1 MPPAGGHGPAALPG
15 DHPAN
20 AASKNG
26 VTYVSDNPNV
36 VSVDSEGVAQAVG
49 LGTANITAT
58 CGGVSCT
65 YTITPSRMP
74 A

>member
-1 MPPAGGHGPAALPG
+1 M
-15 DHPAN
+15 
-20 AASKNG
+20 
-26 VTYVSDNPNV
+26 TYVSDNPNV

-65 YTITPSRMP
+65 YTIIPPSRMP